1 MEPNYGENRAERP
14 KNPNETMTIAQTI
27 LPWIDLVWVPISLIV
42 AEPGKRLFAA
52 GFAGACCLLLRLQ
65 VELLRGI
72 GHANGFFGIMQS
84 GVLTRGQVVYGL
96 FILLFLILAHF
107 SHGVY
112 KSVYLA
118 ASITIMISS
127 FCVSSLIMV
136 L

>member
-1 MEPNYGENRAERP
+1 MVKTGLNAQN
-14 KNPNETMTIAQTI
+14 NPNETMTIAQTI
-27 LPWIDLVWVPISLIV
+27 LPWIDLVWIPISLIV

-72 GHANGFFGIMQS
+72 GLSKGFFGFMES
-84 GVLTRGQVVYGL
+84 DALLRGQVVYSL
-96 FILLFLILAHF
+96 FILAFLLLAHF

-118 ASITIMISS
+118 ASITIMISG
-127 FCVSSLIMV
+127 FCLSSLIMV